1 MRQTKQ
7 THSKRASLTHS
18 RKCYHWP
25 VFYSDNPERVLGYTQ
40 KISASAHHL
49 LGLIDEVL
57 EIVKRDRRKA
67 TLEQRNFQLGQTI
80 SQASMLVSAQAA
92 KKAAF

>member
-7 THSKRASLTHS
+7 THSKRAGLTHS
-18 RKCYHWP
+18 RRAK
-25 VFYSDNPERVLGYTQ
+25 
-40 KISASAHHL
+40 ASAHHL
-49 LGLIDEVL
+49 LGLIDKVL

-80 SQASMLVSAQAA
+80 SQASMLVYAQAA

>member
-1 MRQTKQ
+1 MEE
-7 THSKRASLTHS
+7 H
-18 RKCYHWP
+18 
-25 VFYSDNPERVLGYTQ
+25 SDNLERVLGYTQ

-57 EIVKRDRRKA
+57 EIVKMDRGKA
-67 TLEQRNFQLGQTI
+67 VLEQRNFQLGQTI

-92 KKAAF
+92 EKSSILRF